1 MDVAGRSGGSPLNS
15 SSGSRSSASSGSPL
29 NSGGSKS
36 TRVHIGREESDSGY
50 SMTNSQE
57 LLEANLDTEAGP
69 DIADANSFSE
79 GEFRPASEVFTGNDL
94 DFLGQ
99 HGSQSSSVSHLARQ
113 SLYTK
118 FDPLIGG
125 RPSVY
130 GRPSV
135 APFARKNTDL
145 MEIDSPAKSSTTT
158 TTLNSVVDE
167 NDTLGNDT
175 TTTTHMNNN
184 NNETVPAID
193 PEELDAREKNYKHVL
208 LQKDQKTI
216 ELEKELEEA
225 KRRGE
230 KMKKELE
237 RSRESEEQ
245 MKQVVLQYEE
255 TISNLITNNKEAK
268 TKLEEE
274 IQKLQEE
281 KDQAVM
287 DLNSVETA
295 FADVHRKYE
304 RTKQVVEGFKANEEQ
319 LKKHVEDYKNKLF
332 KSEQR
337 YEILKKHAEDK
348 LEEANKE
355 IDSVSKQQDGEIA
368 KLTAKLRKSD
378 MLASSL
384 ERDLDRKKK
393 ENQELTNICDDLINK
408 VGT

>member
-1 MDVAGRSGGSPLNS
+1 MDAGRSGGSPLNS
-15 SSGSRSSASSGSPL
+15 SSGSRSSASSSSPL
-29 NSGGSKS
+29 NSGASKK

-79 GEFRPASEVFTGNDL
+79 EFRPASEVFTGNDL

-135 APFARKNTDL
+135 APFANRKNKEDL
-145 MEIDSPAKSSTTT
+145 MEIDSPAKTTST
-158 TTLNSVVDE
+158 TTLNSVGDVNE
-167 NDTLGNDT
+167 TVGNDT
-175 TTTTHMNNN
+175 TNMNNN
-184 NNETVPAID
+184 NNDCTALD
-193 PEELDAREKNYKHVL
+193 PEELSAREKNYKHVL
-208 LQKDQKTI
+208 LQKDQKSI
-216 ELEKELEEA
+216 ELEKELEDL
-225 KRRGE
+225 KRKAE
-230 KMKKELE
+230 KLKKDLE

-255 TISNLITNNKEAK
+255 TISNLITNNKDAK
-268 TKLEEE
+268 GKLEEE
-274 IQKLQEE
+274 IHKLQEE
-281 KDQAVM
+281 KDQAVI
-287 DLNSVETA
+287 DLNNVETA

-304 RTKQVVEGFKANEEQ
+304 RTKQVVDGFKSNEDQ
-319 LKKHVEDYKNKLF
+319 LKKHVEDYKAKLS

-337 YEILKKHAEDK
+337 YEILKQHAEDK

-355 IDSVSKQQDGEIA
+355 IDSVSKQQDAEIA

-393 ENQELTNICDDLINK
+393 ENTELTNICDDLINK